1 VTSAGGDP
9 VHLPRMLQ
17 LTHAN
22 TVALSPD
29 AVACLERDG
38 FLLLDDV
45 LEAATVARLARRL
58 DELLA
63 QEGDRAGREFRD
75 LVAPADRRGAAHL
88 GDLLSKDPLF
98 ERCLTA
104 PRVLGAVRV
113 LLGDRVRL
121 HAMNSRSPRPG
132 DGQQE
137 LHTHLGLCNTLW
149 LLDGMT
155 LDNGPTRVVPGSHR
169 RTDDDEPDRDWRLP
183 YDGERL
189 ITAPAGSV
197 LVLDPAVW
205 HGGTANRIGAP
216 RRVVTTAY
224 SAPDRAPQY

>member
-1 VTSAGGDP
+1 
-9 VHLPRMLQ
+9 MLE
-17 LTHAN
+17 LTDAN
-22 TVALSPD
+22 TIALPAS
-29 AVACLERDG
+29 AAACLDRDG
-38 FLLLDDV
+38 FVMLEEVLD
-45 LEAATVARLARRL
+45 AAIVARLAARL

-63 QEGDRAGREFRD
+63 DEGEQAGREFRE
-75 LVAPADRRGAAHL
+75 LVPPADRHGADHL

-104 PRVLGAVRV
+104 PRVLGAVRN

-132 DGQQE
+132 DGQQD
-137 LHTHLGLCNTLW
+137 LHAHLGLCNTLW
-149 LLDGMT
+149 LLDEMT
-155 LDNGPTRVVPGSHR
+155 LENGPTRVVPGSHR
-169 RTDDDEPDRDWRLP
+169 RSDDDEPERDWRLP
-183 YDGERL
+183 YPGERL

-205 HGGTANRIGAP
+205 HGGTANRRGTP

-224 SAPDRAPQY
+224 SAPEVAPQYAPAAR

>member
-1 VTSAGGDP
+1 
-9 VHLPRMLQ
+9 MLV
-17 LTHAN
+17 LTDAN

-29 AVACLERDG
+29 AVHCLDRDG
-38 FLLLDDV
+38 FLLLEDV
-45 LEAATVARLARRL
+45 LDEETAERLAERL

-63 QEGDRAGREFRD
+63 QEGEQAGSEFRE
-75 LVAPADRRGAAHL
+75 LVPPADRRGADHL

-104 PRVLGAVRV
+104 PRVLGAVRA

-132 DGQQE
+132 DGQQD

-149 LLDGMT
+149 LLDEMT

-169 RTDDDEPDRDWRLP
+169 RAEDDEPEREWRLP
-183 YDGERL
+183 YPGERL

-205 HGGTANRIGAP
+205 HGGTANRLGTP

-224 SAPDRAPQY
+224 SAPDLAPQHAPAATTR